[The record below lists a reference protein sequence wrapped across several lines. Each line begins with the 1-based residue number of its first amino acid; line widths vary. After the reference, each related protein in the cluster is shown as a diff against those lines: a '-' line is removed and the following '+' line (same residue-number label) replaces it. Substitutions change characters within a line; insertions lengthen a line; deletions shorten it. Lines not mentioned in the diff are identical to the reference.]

1 MQQQPRDFSLHGA
14 VDLGARQAAQR
25 RQAARAPGDGDTSAE
40 QPGNVIEVT
49 DDTFSADV
57 IERSRSVPVILDL
70 WAEWCGPCKQLGPV
84 LESLA
89 DEADG
94 AWVLAKV
101 DVDANPQLSAA
112 LQVQSI
118 PMVVAVV
125 AGQIA
130 EVFLGA
136 MPEAQVR
143 EWLGVVMQIAEQ
155 LGLPGY
161 QAGDADDGDDGS
173 GPAVSAATAG
183 GPPAGDTRPGQ
194 TRPGQARPGEARPG
208 QAPPGPARP
217 GPGQGSPGRPGPAQ
231 PGPGQLG
238 PAQRRPGQP
247 GPGQPGPAQRRPA
260 QPGPGQPG
268 PAQPGPAQRR
278 PAQPGPGQP
287 GPGARNGS
295 DQGAFMADAAFGEAQ
310 QAMERGDL
318 DGAAAAFERVLA
330 ATPGHPVAAM
340 GLAQVDLIRRVNTY
354 DQAAVRRAA
363 DASPDDVE
371 SQARA
376 ADIELA
382 TGRVDA
388 GFARLLEI
396 VRRTS
401 GEERDQARVRLLGLF
416 DVFPPKDP
424 RVTKARATLSS
435 LLF

>member
-1 MQQQPRDFSLHGA
+1 MRQDGVMQQQPRDFSLHGA

-49 DDTFSADV
+49 DDTFSTDV

-161 QAGDADDGDDGS
+161 QAGAADDGDDGDDGS
-173 GPAVSAATAG
+173 GPAVSAARAG
-183 GPPAGDTRPGQ
+183 GPPAGNP
-194 TRPGQARPGEARPG
+194 RPG

-231 PGPGQLG
+231 PGPGQ
-238 PAQRRPGQP
+238 
-247 GPGQPGPAQRRPA
+247 
-260 QPGPGQPG
+260 PG

-278 PAQPGPGQP
+278 PAQPGP
-287 GPGARNGS
+287 
-295 DQGAFMADAAFGEAQ
+295 
-310 QAMERGDL
+310 
-318 DGAAAAFERVLA
+318 
-330 ATPGHPVAAM
+330 
-340 GLAQVDLIRRVNTY
+340 
-354 DQAAVRRAA
+354 
-363 DASPDDVE
+363 
-371 SQARA
+371 
-376 ADIELA
+376 
-382 TGRVDA
+382 
-388 GFARLLEI
+388 
-396 VRRTS
+396 
-401 GEERDQARVRLLGLF
+401 
-416 DVFPPKDP
+416 
-424 RVTKARATLSS
+424 
-435 LLF
+435 